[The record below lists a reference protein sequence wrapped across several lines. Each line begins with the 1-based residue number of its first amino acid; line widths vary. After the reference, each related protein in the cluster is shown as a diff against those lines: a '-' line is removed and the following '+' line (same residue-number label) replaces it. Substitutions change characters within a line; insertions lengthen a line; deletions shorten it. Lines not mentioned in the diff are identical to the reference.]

1 MKRKTPSSQNASC
14 DADGLRTCIASG
26 LRKPKVEMLRFVVS
40 PDDSPVPDLDEK
52 LPGRGLWLSADR
64 DMLNTACARNL
75 FAKRARRQV
84 RADANLA
91 HRVEGLLAKRCI
103 ELLQLARRSGV
114 LTVGSDEVG
123 SRLRAGANGLL
134 VLAADGAPTSRRK
147 MAELAPDLVVRD
159 VLSGDELGSVMG
171 RERIVHALVAEGG
184 LAVRLAR
191 DLSRL
196 GGFRSA
202 SAAA

>member
-14 DADGLRTCIASG
+14 NADGLRTCIASG
-26 LRKPKVEMLRFVVS
+26 LRKPKVEMLRFVVN

-75 FAKRARRQV
+75 FAKYARRQV
-84 RADANLA
+84 RADENLA
-91 HRVEGLLAKRCI
+91 QRVERLLAKRCI

-114 LTVGSDEVG
+114 LTVGSDEVD

-134 VLAADGAPTSRRK
+134 VLAADGALTSRRK
-147 MAELAPDLVVRD
+147 MAELASDLAVRD
-159 VLSGDELGSVMG
+159 VLSGDELGAVMG
-171 RERIVHALVAEGG
+171 RERIVCAP
-184 LAVRLAR
+184 
-191 DLSRL
+191 
-196 GGFRSA
+196 
-202 SAAA
+202 

>member
-1 MKRKTPSSQNASC
+1 
-14 DADGLRTCIASG
+14 
-26 LRKPKVEMLRFVVS
+26 MLRFVVS

-91 HRVEGLLAKRCI
+91 QRVEGLLVKRCI

-123 SRLRAGANGLL
+123 SRLRAGVNGLL
-134 VLAADGAPTSRRK
+134 VLAADGAPKSRRK
-147 MAELAPDLVVRD
+147 IAELAPDLAVRD
-159 VLSGDELGSVMG
+159 VLSGYELGTVMG

-184 LAVRLAR
+184 LADLLAR

-196 GGFRSA
+196 GGFRPA